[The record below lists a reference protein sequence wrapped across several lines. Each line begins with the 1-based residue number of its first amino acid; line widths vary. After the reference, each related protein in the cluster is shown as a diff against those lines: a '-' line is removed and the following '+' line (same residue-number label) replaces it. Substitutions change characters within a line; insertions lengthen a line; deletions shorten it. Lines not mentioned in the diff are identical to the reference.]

1 MNKIKLSFVFL
12 VLIFSSFNLNAHQI
26 SQSFSNWTVEN
37 ENIMAVFS
45 VTSRQ
50 VTLLPLLDG
59 YSDNLSEQLTKHL
72 KKNIKVFINEK
83 ECNLAK
89 DIPTKIT
96 DESSLKS
103 LLNFKCSENTGI
115 MKIENNSFF
124 SVSAGHIHFAR
135 IRIGE
140 NDWQETIFTSTQKDA
155 SFSLSS
161 GKNQRSALQIFFDY
175 IKLGFEHILS
185 GYDHLAFLLAL
196 LLITIR
202 LKKVLL
208 TVTGFTLGHSIT
220 LALAALGLIQ
230 PSTVAIEALIGFT
243 ILLVASES
251 LILDDK
257 SQNSFTIGSFS
268 FLLILFI
275 LSILFGGIISP
286 LTWLGLIIFT
296 FSYSMLVQTKSDAEY
311 YNPGLTLIFG
321 LIHGFGFASVLI
333 DLGLPKDKTVT
344 ALLGFNLGVEF
355 GQILV
360 VILAIVILY
369 MLGKSSLIKYKD
381 YLFNFTAIILIALG
395 TFWFIGRAFS
405 LQ

>member
-1 MNKIKLSFVFL
+1 MNKLKLFFIFL
-12 VLIFSSFNLNAHQI
+12 VLIFGSLNLKAHQI

-37 ENIMAVFS
+37 GDIMAVFS

-50 VTLLPLLDG
+50 VTLLPVLDG
-59 YSDNLSEQLTKHL
+59 YLNNLSEQLTTHL
-72 KKNIKVFINEK
+72 KKNIKVSINEK
-83 ECNLAK
+83 SCELDE

-103 LLNFKCSENTGI
+103 LLKFKCSESNGI
-115 MKIENNSFF
+115 MRIENNSFF
-124 SVSAGHIHFAR
+124 SASAGHIHFAR
-135 IRIGE
+135 IRIGS
-140 NDWQETIFTSTQKDA
+140 NDWQETIFTSTQKEA
-155 SFSLSS
+155 NFSLAS

-185 GYDHLAFLLAL
+185 GYDHLAFLMAL
-196 LLITIR
+196 LLVTIR

-230 PSTVAIEALIGFT
+230 PSTIAIEALIGFT

-251 LILDDK
+251 LVLDDK
-257 SQNSFTIGSFS
+257 SQSSFTIGSLS

-296 FSYSMLVQTKSDAEY
+296 FSYSMLVQTRNDAEY

-321 LIHGFGFASVLI
+321 LIHGFGFASVLL

-360 VILAIVILY
+360 VILAILILY

-381 YLFNFTAIILIALG
+381 YLFNITAIILVALG
-395 TFWFIGRAFS
+395 TFWFVGRAFG

>member
-1 MNKIKLSFVFL
+1 M
-12 VLIFSSFNLNAHQI
+12 
-26 SQSFSNWTVEN
+26 
-37 ENIMAVFS
+37 
-45 VTSRQ
+45 
-50 VTLLPLLDG
+50 
-59 YSDNLSEQLTKHL
+59 
-72 KKNIKVFINEK
+72 
-83 ECNLAK
+83 
-89 DIPTKIT
+89 
-96 DESSLKS
+96 
-103 LLNFKCSENTGI
+103 
-115 MKIENNSFF
+115 
-124 SVSAGHIHFAR
+124 
-135 IRIGE
+135 
-140 NDWQETIFTSTQKDA
+140 
-155 SFSLSS
+155 
-161 GKNQRSALQIFFDY
+161 
-175 IKLGFEHILS
+175 
-185 GYDHLAFLLAL
+185 AL
-196 LLITIR
+196 LLVTVR

-230 PSTVAIEALIGFT
+230 PSTIAIEALIGFT

-257 SQNSFTIGSFS
+257 SQSFFTIGSLS

-296 FSYSMLVQTKSDAEY
+296 FSYSMLVQTRNDAEY

-321 LIHGFGFASVLI
+321 LIHGFGFASVLL

-360 VILAIVILY
+360 VLLAILILY

-381 YLFNFTAIILIALG
+381 YLFNITAIILVALG
-395 TFWFIGRAFS
+395 TFWFVGRAFG